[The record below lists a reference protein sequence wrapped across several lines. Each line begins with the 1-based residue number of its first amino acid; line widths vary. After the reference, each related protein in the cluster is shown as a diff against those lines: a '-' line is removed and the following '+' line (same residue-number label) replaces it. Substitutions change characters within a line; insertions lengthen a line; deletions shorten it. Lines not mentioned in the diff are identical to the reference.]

1 MPSPAVI
8 VQGLIIVVILISLL
22 LVFLA
27 CNTRNTR
34 NNQDQHQQADADDM
48 DEVVQ
53 MASIAMAL
61 LDRVTYPR
69 HCQSSEEDCAIC
81 LGTFEDGDLCSIMPL
96 CRHEFHRACIASW
109 LMAYNNTC
117 PLCRA
122 QLQWLT
128 VAQSMV

>member
-1 MPSPAVI
+1 MPVI
-8 VQGLIIVVILISLL
+8 VQGLIIVVILISLV

-27 CNTRNTR
+27 CNTRNT
-34 NNQDQHQQADADDM
+34 NNQDQHQQAD
-48 DEVVQ
+48 DEALQ

-69 HCQSSEEDCAIC
+69 HCQSSEEDCTIC
-81 LGTFEDGDLCSIMPL
+81 LGTFEEGDLCSIMPL

-122 QLQWLT
+122 QLQWLA
-128 VAQSMV
+128 VAENMV

>member
-1 MPSPAVI
+1 MPVI
-8 VQGLIIVVILISLL
+8 VQGLVIVVILISPV

-34 NNQDQHQQADADDM
+34 NNQDQHQQADAEEM
-48 DEVVQ
+48 DEAVQ
-53 MASIAMAL
+53 MASVAMAL

-69 HCQSSEEDCAIC
+69 HCQSSEEDCTIC
-81 LGTFEDGDLCSIMPL
+81 LGTFEEGDLCSIMPL

-122 QLQWLT
+122 QLQWLA
-128 VAQSMV
+128 VAENMV